1 MIKFHASRLAE
12 TRNVWAQSMSVN
24 GNALIY
30 ATLHTGRLFTLIIWL
45 IHTPS
50 LITDAF
56 ISPYR
61 IFIISLHQDKNS
73 SSRMED
79 ILNMQLFGV
88 SVRWLI
94 TFAIKGAVIYLFVRL
109 LTGITK
115 YLFYRSM
122 HKQRKVVLDETKV
135 SFMRRIIVTTIYII
149 GIAAF
154 LSLIPGMEKVSNS
167 ILASAG
173 IMAAAVGL
181 ASQDALS
188 NVIGGL
194 FIIFSQP
201 FKLGDFIEV
210 DSIVKGTVMEIT
222 LRHTVIRDAENRMIL
237 IPNNKINSSTIINS
251 SYGDTATCAFVE
263 VGVSYTADL
272 DNAIATMRDE
282 IMKHPLLT
290 DHRSEDEKKNGVPQV
305 VIRVTNLGDSA
316 ITLRAWAWAS
326 SAGNAFAMKCD
337 LLKSVK
343 ERFDR
348 ENIEIPY
355 PYINVVKA

>member
-1 MIKFHASRLAE
+1 MQE
-12 TRNVWAQSMSVN
+12 
-24 GNALIY
+24 
-30 ATLHTGRLFTLIIWL
+30 
-45 IHTPS
+45 
-50 LITDAF
+50 
-56 ISPYR
+56 
-61 IFIISLHQDKNS
+61 
-73 SSRMED
+73 
-79 ILNMQLFGV
+79 ILNMEIFGL

-94 TFAIKGAVIYLFVRL
+94 TFAVKGCVIYLFVRL

-122 HKQRKVVLDETKV
+122 HKQGKIVLDETKV
-135 SFMRRIIVTTIYII
+135 SFMRRIIVTAIYII

-210 DSIVKGTVMEIT
+210 DSTIKGTVMEIT

-251 SYGDTATCAFVE
+251 SYGDTSTCSFVE

-272 DNAIATMRDE
+272 NRAIDVMRDE
-282 IMKHPLLT
+282 IMKHPLLI
-290 DHRSEDEKKNGVPQV
+290 DHRTEQDKENGVPQV

-316 ITLRAWAWAS
+316 ITMRAWAWAS

-337 LLKSVK
+337 LLKAIK
-343 ERFDR
+343 ERFDA

-355 PYINVVKA
+355 PYLNVVQA

>member
-1 MIKFHASRLAE
+1 MQE
-12 TRNVWAQSMSVN
+12 
-24 GNALIY
+24 
-30 ATLHTGRLFTLIIWL
+30 
-45 IHTPS
+45 
-50 LITDAF
+50 
-56 ISPYR
+56 
-61 IFIISLHQDKNS
+61 
-73 SSRMED
+73 
-79 ILNMQLFGV
+79 ILNMEIFGL

-94 TFAIKGAVIYLFVRL
+94 TFAVKGCVIYLFVRL

-122 HKQRKVVLDETKV
+122 HKQGKIVLDETKV
-135 SFMRRIIVTTIYII
+135 SFMRRIIVTAIYII

-210 DSIVKGTVMEIT
+210 DSTIKGTVMEIT

-251 SYGDTATCAFVE
+251 SYGDTSTCSFVE

-272 DNAIATMRDE
+272 NRAIDVMRDE
-282 IMKHPLLT
+282 IMKHPLLI
-290 DHRSEDEKKNGVPQV
+290 DHRTEQDKENSVPQV

-316 ITLRAWAWAS
+316 ITMRAWAWAS

-337 LLKSVK
+337 LLKAIK
-343 ERFDR
+343 ERFDA

-355 PYINVVKA
+355 PYLNVVQA